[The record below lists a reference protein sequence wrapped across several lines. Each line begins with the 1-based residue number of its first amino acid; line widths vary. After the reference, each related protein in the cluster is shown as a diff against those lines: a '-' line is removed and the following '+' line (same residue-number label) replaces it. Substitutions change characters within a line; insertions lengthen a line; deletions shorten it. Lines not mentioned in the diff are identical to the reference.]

1 MTDDTANRVIVID
14 AGPGAARRGDQDDWI
29 MLPARACLT
38 CNTDFR
44 YNDGGVVVNAR
55 ESDLDSSP

>member
-1 MTDDTANRVIVID
+1 MTRRIGSLSLTLLPAL
-14 AGPGAARRGDQDDWI
+14 PAALI
-29 MLPARACLT
+29 KMTARACLT
-38 CNTDFR
+38 YNTDFR